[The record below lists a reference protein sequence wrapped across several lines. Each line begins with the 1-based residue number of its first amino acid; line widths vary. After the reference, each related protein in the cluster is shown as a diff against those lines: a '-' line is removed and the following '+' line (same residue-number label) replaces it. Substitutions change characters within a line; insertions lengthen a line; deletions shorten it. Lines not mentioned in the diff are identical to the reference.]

1 MRAHLTAL
9 QRSHSMSS
17 SQDDLLV
24 RKDSSSEELSS
35 QQSDS
40 REESKYL
47 ISSELLYLGS
57 VLVVMIRIVF
67 NPNASTSHRPES
79 KDIQHVLISR

>member
-1 MRAHLTAL
+1 MHNPHLN
-9 QRSHSMSS
+9 
-17 SQDDLLV
+17 DDLYGV
-24 RKDSSSEELSS
+24 I
-35 QQSDS
+35 Q

-79 KDIQHVLISR
+79 KDIQCPHLNDDLFGVIQREESR